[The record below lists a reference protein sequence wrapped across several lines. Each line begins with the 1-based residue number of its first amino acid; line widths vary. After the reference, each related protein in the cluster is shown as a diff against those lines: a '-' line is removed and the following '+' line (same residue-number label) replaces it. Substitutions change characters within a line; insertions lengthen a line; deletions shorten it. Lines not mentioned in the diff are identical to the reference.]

1 MGVYVPNFRLN
12 PFKSAKIE
20 PFLSLL
26 ISDTLLTLTFQP
38 MKSTVFF
45 ALLLLVAGACRQK
58 TDPTSERVAITG
70 IDSTKKPGDD
80 FFIYA
85 NGIWFD
91 TIRIPDSQTGV
102 GSYSFLNY
110 PQRLRLK
117 GILDSVSTSKN
128 ADGSI
133 GQKVGDFYASGMD
146 TLTID
151 KRGFEPIQPLLTRID
166 AVSDVTSLLKLVTD
180 EEKAGNGSLIG
191 FYVGPD
197 DKQSTVNIAQFY
209 QTGIGL
215 PERDYYFK
223 SDSGTIKIQRAY
235 QDYLTSLFGLTGLDA
250 ATARK
255 NATISYGI
263 EKQLATAH
271 RTNIELRDVKANYNK
286 LAVASLSKKHPVL
299 NWTTLLQDLGAKVDS
314 VNVGQP
320 AYYDKLNSMLKSV
333 AVADWK
339 VYLKAHALTNYAN
352 LLSRPFV
359 DASFAYTKVLTGQA
373 VKQTRAEEMTR
384 AVDQS
389 LGEALAELYVK
400 KYFPESAKK
409 RMAVLVGNLKKAF
422 EARIDRLD
430 WMSDSTKAK
439 AKDKLYAFT
448 EKIGYPDKWRDYSQV
463 VIKRG
468 AYFENCLS
476 ANKND
481 YLYNLNKLGKPVDR
495 NEWHTT
501 PPTVTAYNN
510 PPLNEIVFPAGILQ
524 PPYFDVNAD
533 DALNYGGIGMVIG
546 HEITHSFDD
555 QGAQYDKAGNVTDW
569 WTKADYAKFKAK
581 TQQVIDQYN
590 AFTVLDSVHIKGAL
604 TVGENTADIAGVAIA
619 YDAFKLT
626 EQGKDTSKLDGFTP
640 DQRFFI
646 SIARIW
652 RVKTRDP
659 YMAMYVNTNPH
670 SPAKWRVNGPLM
682 NFTPFYKAFN
692 VQPGDKMYKPE
703 KDRIVVW

>member
-1 MGVYVPNFRLN
+1 L
-12 PFKSAKIE
+12 K
-20 PFLSLL
+20 
-26 ISDTLLTLTFQP
+26 LTFQL
-38 MKSTVFF
+38 MKSIVFF
-45 ALLLLVAGACRQK
+45 ALVLFAVGACRQK
-58 TDPTSERVAITG
+58 SDSDTQRVVISG

-80 FFIYA
+80 FFAYA

-91 TIRIPDSQTGV
+91 TIKIPDSQTGV

-117 GILDSVSTSKN
+117 GILDSVSASSN
-128 ADGSI
+128 VAGSI
-133 GQKVGDFYASGMD
+133 EQKVGDFYASGMD
-146 TLTID
+146 TNTIN
-151 KRGFEPIQPLLTRID
+151 KRGYDPIKPLLARID
-166 AVSDVTSLLKLVTD
+166 AVNDVPSLLKLVAT
-180 EEKAGNGSLIG
+180 EQKAGNGSIIG

-197 DKQSTVNIAQFY
+197 DKKSTANIAQLY

-223 SDSGTIKIQRAY
+223 TDSTTVRIQNAY
-235 QDYLTSLFGLTGLDA
+235 QNYVTSLFALTGVDA

-263 EKQLATAH
+263 EKQLAAAH
-271 RTNIELRDVKANYNK
+271 RTNVELRDVKANYNK
-286 LAVASLSKKHPVL
+286 MAVTALSKKHPVL
-299 NWTTLLQDLGAKVDS
+299 NWGGLLNELGAKVDS

-320 AYYDKLNSMLKSV
+320 AYYDKLNVMLKSV
-333 AVADWK
+333 PVADWK
-339 VYLKAHALTNYAN
+339 VYLKAHALTNYSNA
-352 LLSRPFV
+352 LSQPFV
-359 DASFAYTKVLTGQA
+359 DASFTYTKILTGQA

-384 AVDQS
+384 TIDQS
-389 LGEALAELYVK
+389 LGEALAQLYVK

-409 RMAVLVGNLKKAF
+409 RMAVLVDNLKKAF

-463 VIKRG
+463 TVKRD
-468 AYFENCLS
+468 AYFENLLS
-476 ANKND
+476 ASKND

-590 AFTVLDSVHIKGAL
+590 SFTVLDSVHIKGAL

-626 EQGKDTSKLDGFTP
+626 QQGKDTTKLDGFTP

-670 SPAKWRVNGPLM
+670 SPARWRVNGPLM

>member
-1 MGVYVPNFRLN
+1 V
-12 PFKSAKIE
+12 
-20 PFLSLL
+20 
-26 ISDTLLTLTFQP
+26 
-38 MKSTVFF
+38 
-45 ALLLLVAGACRQK
+45 
-58 TDPTSERVAITG
+58 ITG

-80 FFIYA
+80 FFVYA

-91 TIRIPDSQTGV
+91 TIRIPDSQAGV

-110 PQRLRLK
+110 PQRIRLQ
-117 GILDSVSTSKN
+117 GILDSISAKSN
-128 ADGSI
+128 SAGSI
-133 GQKVGDFYASGMD
+133 EQKVGDFYASGMD
-146 TLTID
+146 TATIN
-151 KRGFEPIQPLLTRID
+151 KRGYDPIKPLLARID
-166 AVSDVTSLLKLVTD
+166 AVHDVSSLLKLVT
-180 EEKAGNGSLIG
+180 EEQKAGNGSFLG

-209 QTGIGL
+209 QAGIGL

-223 SDSGTIKIQRAY
+223 KDSTTLGIQKAY
-235 QDYLTSLFGLTGLDA
+235 QNYLTKLFELTGANAGA
-250 ATARK
+250 AQK
-255 NATISYGI
+255 NATITYNI
-263 EKQLATAH
+263 EKQLAEAH
-271 RTNIELRDVKANYNK
+271 RTNVALRDVKANYNK
-286 LAVASLSKKHPVL
+286 MAVLTLSKKHPEL
-299 NWTTLLQDLGAKVDS
+299 NWKELLAGLGAKVDS

-320 AYYDKLNSMLKSV
+320 GYYDKLNKMLSSV
-333 AVADWK
+333 TVEDWK
-339 VYLKAHALTNYAN
+339 IYLKAHALTNYAN
-352 LLSRPFV
+352 FLSRPFE
-359 DASFAYTKVLTGQA
+359 DASFAYTKILTGQA
-373 VKQTRAEEMTR
+373 VKQTRAEEMTQ
-384 AVDQS
+384 AIDQS
-389 LGEALAELYVK
+389 LGDALAQLYVK
-400 KYFPESAKK
+400 KYFPESARK
-409 RMAVLVGNLKKAF
+409 RMAVLVDNLKKAF

-439 AKDKLYAFT
+439 AKDKLHAFT

-463 VIKRG
+463 TVRRN
-468 AYFENCLS
+468 AYFENRLS
-476 ANKND
+476 ADKNE
-481 YLYNLNKLGKPVDR
+481 YAYNLNKLGKPVDR
-495 NEWHTT
+495 TEWHTT

-555 QGAQYDKAGNVTDW
+555 QGAQYDKSGNVTDW

-590 AFTVLDSVHIKGAL
+590 SFTVLDSMHIKGAL

-626 EQGKDTSKLDGFTP
+626 EQGKDTTKLDGFTP

-646 SIARIW
+646 SVARIW
-652 RVKTRDP
+652 RVKTRDA

-682 NFTPFYKAFN
+682 NFSPFYKAFN

-703 KDRIVVW
+703 KERITVW